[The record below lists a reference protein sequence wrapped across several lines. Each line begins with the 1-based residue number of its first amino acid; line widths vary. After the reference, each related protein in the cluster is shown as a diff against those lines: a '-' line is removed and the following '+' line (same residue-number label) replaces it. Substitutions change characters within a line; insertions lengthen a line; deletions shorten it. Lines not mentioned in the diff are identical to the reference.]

1 MEKRVLNNGV
11 EMPCRG
17 FGVFQILNRDE
28 CEQAVEK
35 ALKTGYRLLDTAS
48 VYGNEKAV
56 GAAISKSGIER
67 KNLFVTTKAWVSEMG
82 YERTK
87 QAFHESLSRLGLE
100 YLDLYLIHMP
110 LGDYYGAWRA
120 MEELY
125 RKGLV
130 RAIGVCN
137 FEADRL
143 MDLCYHAEVKPMID
157 QVELHP
163 FTQHKELCE
172 VAQQLNVQIEAWA
185 PFAEG
190 QNGIFTDK
198 RLVDIGKKYGKTA
211 AQVIL
216 RWHLQKGIVA
226 IPKSIHE
233 ERIQENFDMM
243 DFVLSDKDMALIE
256 AMDSGRNLILD
267 IRSKEEVTRLHN
279 IPVIHD

>member
-17 FGVFQILNRDE
+17 CGVFQIPNRDE

-35 ALKTGYRLLDTAS
+35 ALKTGYHLLDTAS

-56 GAAISKSGIER
+56 GAAIAKSGIDR

-87 QAFHESLSRLGLE
+87 QAFHESLNRLGLE

-120 MEELY
+120 LEGLY
-125 RKGLV
+125 RDGLV
-130 RAIGVCN
+130 HAIGVCN

-163 FTQHKELCE
+163 FTQRKDLCE
-172 VAQQLNVQIEAWA
+172 VAQQLNIQIEAWA

-190 QNGIFTDK
+190 QNDIFADK
-198 RLVDIGKKYGKTA
+198 RLVGIGKKYGKTA

-233 ERIQENFDMM
+233 ERIQENFDIM
-243 DFVLSDKDMALIE
+243 DFALSDEDMALIK

-267 IRSKEEVTRLHN
+267 IRAKEEVTRLHN
-279 IPVIHD
+279 IPVIND

>member
-1 MEKRVLNNGV
+1 MEKRVLSNGV
-11 EMPCRG
+11 AMPGRG
-17 FGVFQILNRDE
+17 FGVFQIPNQEE
-28 CEQAVEK
+28 CEQAVEN
-35 ALKTGYRLLDTAS
+35 ALKAGYRLLDTAS

-56 GAAISKSGIER
+56 GTAITKSGINR

-87 QAFHESLSRLGLE
+87 QAFHDSLNRLGLE

-110 LGDYYGAWRA
+110 LGDYYGAWSA

-125 RKGLV
+125 RDGLV

-137 FEADRL
+137 FEPDRL
-143 MDLCYHAEVKPMID
+143 MDLCYHADVKPMID

-163 FTQHKELCE
+163 FTQRKELRE

-190 QNGIFTDK
+190 QNGIFTDN
-198 RLVDIGKKYGKTA
+198 RLVGIGMKYHKTA

-216 RWHLQKGIVA
+216 RWHLQNGIIA

-233 ERIQENFDMM
+233 ERIQENFDIM
-243 DFVLSDKDMALIE
+243 DFVLSDEDMALIE

-267 IRSKEEVTRLHN
+267 IRAKEEVTRLHN
-279 IPVIHD
+279 IPVVNE

>member
-17 FGVFQILNRDE
+17 FGVFQIPNQEE
-28 CEQAVEK
+28 CELAVEN
-35 ALKTGYRLLDTAS
+35 ALKAGYRLLDTAS

-56 GAAISKSGIER
+56 GAAIAKSGIDR
-67 KNLFVTTKAWVSEMG
+67 KNLFVTTKVWVSEMG

-87 QAFHESLSRLGLE
+87 QAFHDSLNRLGLE

-110 LGDYYGAWRA
+110 LGDYYGAWSA

-125 RKGLV
+125 RDGLV

-137 FEADRL
+137 FESDRL
-143 MDLCYHAEVKPMID
+143 MDLCYHADVKPMID

-190 QNGIFTDK
+190 QDGIFTDK
-198 RLVDIGKKYGKTA
+198 RLVGIGKKYHKTA

-216 RWHLQKGIVA
+216 RWHQI
-226 IPKSIHE
+226 
-233 ERIQENFDMM
+233 
-243 DFVLSDKDMALIE
+243 
-256 AMDSGRNLILD
+256 GRAH
-267 IRSKEEVTRLHN
+267 V
-279 IPVIHD
+279 

>member
-172 VAQQLNVQIEAWA
+172 VAQQLNVQIEAWS

>member
-1 MEKRVLNNGV
+1 MEKRVLNNGI
-11 EMPCRG
+11 EIPCRG
-17 FGVFQILNRDE
+17 FGVFQISNQEE
-28 CEQAVEK
+28 CELAVEN
-35 ALKTGYRLLDTAS
+35 ALKVGYRLLDTAS

-56 GAAISKSGIER
+56 GAAIAKSGIDR
-67 KNLFVTTKAWVSEMG
+67 KDLFVTTKVWVSEMG

-87 QAFHESLSRLGLE
+87 QAFHDSLNRLGLE

-110 LGDYYGAWRA
+110 LGDYYGAWSA

-125 RKGLV
+125 RDGLV

-137 FEADRL
+137 FESDRL
-143 MDLCYHAEVKPMID
+143 MDLCYHADVKPMID

-163 FTQHKELCE
+163 FTQRKELCE
-172 VAQQLNVQIEAWA
+172 VAKQLTVQIEAWA

-198 RLVDIGKKYGKTA
+198 RLVGIGKKYHKTA

-216 RWHLQKGIVA
+216 RWHLQNGIVA
-226 IPKSIHE
+226 IPKSIYE
-233 ERIQENFDMM
+233 ERILENFDIM
-243 DFVLSDKDMALIE
+243 DFTLSDEDNALIE

-267 IRSKEEVTRLHN
+267 IRAKEEVTRLHN
-279 IPVIHD
+279 IPVINE

>member
-1 MEKRVLNNGV
+1 MDKRVLNNGV

-17 FGVFQILNRDE
+17 FGVFQISNPEE
-28 CEQAVEK
+28 CERTVEK
-35 ALKTGYRLLDTAS
+35 ALKAGYRLLDTAS

-56 GAAISKSGIER
+56 GVAIAKSDIIR

-87 QAFHESLSRLGLE
+87 QAFYESLNRLGLE

-120 MEELY
+120 KEELY
-125 RKGLV
+125 RDGLV

-143 MDLCYHAEVKPMID
+143 MDLCYHADVKPMID

-163 FTQHKELCE
+163 FTQRKELCE

-190 QNGIFTDK
+190 RNDIFTDK
-198 RLVDIGKKYGKTA
+198 RLVGIGKKYGKTA

-216 RWHLQKGIVA
+216 RWHLQKGIIA

-233 ERIQENFDMM
+233 ERIQENFDIM
-243 DFVLSDKDMALIE
+243 DFVLSDEDMAIIE
-256 AMDSGRNLILD
+256 TMDSGRNLILD
-267 IRSKEEVTRLHN
+267 IRAKEEVTRLHN
-279 IPVIHD
+279 IPVIND

>member
-17 FGVFQILNRDE
+17 FGVFQIPNQE
-28 CEQAVEK
+28 KCELAVEN
-35 ALKTGYRLLDTAS
+35 ALKAGYRLLDTAS

-56 GAAISKSGIER
+56 GAAIAKSGIDR
-67 KNLFVTTKAWVSEMG
+67 KDLFVTTKAWVSEMG
-82 YERTK
+82 LERTK
-87 QAFHESLSRLGLE
+87 QAFHDSLNRLGLE

-110 LGDYYGAWRA
+110 LGDYYGAWSA

-125 RKGLV
+125 RDGLV

-137 FEADRL
+137 FESDRL
-143 MDLCYHAEVKPMID
+143 MDLCYHADVKPMID

-163 FTQHKELCE
+163 FTQRKELCE

-190 QNGIFTDK
+190 QDGIFTDK
-198 RLVDIGKKYGKTA
+198 RLVGIGKKYHKTA

-216 RWHLQKGIVA
+216 RWHLQNGIVA

-233 ERIQENFDMM
+233 ERILENFDIM
-243 DFVLSDKDMALIE
+243 DFTLSDEDKALIE

-267 IRSKEEVTRLHN
+267 IHAKEEVTRLHN
-279 IPVIHD
+279 IPVINE